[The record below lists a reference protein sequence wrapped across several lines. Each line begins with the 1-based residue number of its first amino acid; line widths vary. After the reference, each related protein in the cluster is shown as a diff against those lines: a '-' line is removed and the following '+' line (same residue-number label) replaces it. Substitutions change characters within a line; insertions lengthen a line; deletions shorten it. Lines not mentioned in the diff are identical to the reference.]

1 MTRRPEPERILS
13 KEELAE
19 FERKLSMLS
28 DPGVV
33 DQYQSA
39 YQDCR
44 YDGRVLPQ
52 PSAVQR
58 LVAAW
63 RVLRKFRRTES

>member
-1 MTRRPEPERILS
+1 MASRPEPERILT

-28 DPGVV
+28 DPGVGNM
-33 DQYQSA
+33 YQGA

-44 YDGRVLPQ
+44 YDGKVLP

-63 RVLRKFRRTES
+63 RVLRKFRRAGL